1 MGQFISDLLNSIFI
15 KIPLGLRIA
24 VEIDSILLFFTSLPK
39 NTIDDIN
46 LKFCDESRHLEE
58 NYYKIQLAFEIV
70 ILILSSINLIIF
82 SIFFN
87 LSKRENQNLNFKFT
101 IVNMII
107 SAISFI
113 FAISHLVII
122 NNVFSKCKENEEP
135 INKKQYYPI
144 VFNFLFILL
153 EYFIDLFN
161 IVKQKKITRRGR
173 YDENETTEIDQTIED
188 IKLNFDKQNIE
199 EKKLMIN
206 KLIEKKQ
213 ELEEKYRKVET
224 KYNEIDN
231 LIRENY
237 RNNEKIEELKRHLK
251 LFNDYEP
258 ELARI
263 RELKEGKK
271 KEIDEIKIKNDQ
283 AEKLILTWSSISNE
297 VTRLTTIKDIIRKKN
312 DTLKLKH
319 KNEEKKLE
327 IRKLNNQLDILK
339 EEEKK
344 VKNDYNLV
352 QNLKNQN
359 NLYEKRIN
367 ELKQYLNEYS
377 KYEPQ
382 FLTIR
387 KLKEEKQKE
396 INDIK
401 NNQEEEIIFEW
412 VALTNEVARL
422 TNKKDSMR
430 R

>member
-24 VEIDSILLFFTSLPK
+24 VEIDSIVLFFTSLPK

-70 ILILSSINLIIF
+70 ILILSTINLIIF

-113 FAISHLVII
+113 FATSHLVII

-161 IVKQKKITRRGR
+161 IVKQKKITGRGR

-206 KLIEKKQ
+206 KLIEKKK
-213 ELEEKYRKVET
+213 ELEEKYRK
-224 KYNEIDN
+224 D
-231 LIRENY
+231 
-237 RNNEKIEELKRHLK
+237 
-251 LFNDYEP
+251 DYEP

-263 RELKEGKK
+263 RELKERKK

-352 QNLKNQN
+352 QNLQNQN

>member
-46 LKFCDESRHLEE
+46 LKFCDENRHLEE

-113 FAISHLVII
+113 FASSHLVII

-161 IVKQKKITRRGR
+161 IVKQKKITGRGR
-173 YDENETTEIDQTIED
+173 YEENETTEIDQTIED

-206 KLIEKKQ
+206 KLIEKK
-213 ELEEKYRKVET
+213 K
-224 KYNEIDN
+224 
-231 LIRENY
+231 
-237 RNNEKIEELKRHLK
+237 
-251 LFNDYEP
+251 
-258 ELARI
+258 RI
-263 RELKEGKK
+263 RR
-271 KEIDEIKIKNDQ
+271 KI
-283 AEKLILTWSSISNE
+283 
-297 VTRLTTIKDIIRKKN
+297 
-312 DTLKLKH
+312 
-319 KNEEKKLE
+319 
-327 IRKLNNQLDILK
+327 
-339 EEEKK
+339 
-344 VKNDYNLV
+344 
-352 QNLKNQN
+352 
-359 NLYEKRIN
+359 
-367 ELKQYLNEYS
+367 
-377 KYEPQ
+377 
-382 FLTIR
+382 
-387 KLKEEKQKE
+387 
-396 INDIK
+396 
-401 NNQEEEIIFEW
+401 
-412 VALTNEVARL
+412 
-422 TNKKDSMR
+422 
-430 R
+430 